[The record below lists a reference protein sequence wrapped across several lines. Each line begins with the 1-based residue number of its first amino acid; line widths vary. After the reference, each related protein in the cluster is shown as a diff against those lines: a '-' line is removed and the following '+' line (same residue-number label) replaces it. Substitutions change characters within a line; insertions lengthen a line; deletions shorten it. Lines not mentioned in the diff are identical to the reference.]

1 MAEERSCASC
11 GGSLR
16 RKFPFVRDAQ
26 ADDTYAVLVCAD
38 CGLGHTDPIPE
49 DIPAAYGGVYYSEQ
63 RHGITGRI
71 RAWLRA
77 RWVERHAGESAGQNA
92 RSIVDAGCG
101 TGEFLREMEGRGWTV
116 GGTELEHR
124 ARQLLGTTLD
134 VRADLEHFAERAP
147 IGVVSMWHSLE
158 HTTDPKAQV
167 EAAFRLLRP
176 GGRLVVAVPNHG
188 GWEVKLFGR
197 HAFQLDVPRHLYHF
211 DLGSLERLLS
221 DAGFTLEVVGH
232 QELEYDVMCW
242 LQSAL
247 NASVSPPN
255 ALFNWIIGR
264 PLHGTRGQLAAS
276 LVLGG
281 VLLLPALVA
290 ALVSVLVHRGSVLKV
305 VARKSAAVRE
315 AASGASTGGGP
326 SPRAPGPS

>member
-1 MAEERSCASC
+1 MAEERRCASC
-11 GGSLR
+11 GGSLI

-26 ADDTYAVLVCAD
+26 ADDAYVVLVCAD

-49 DIPAAYGGVYYSEQ
+49 DIAAAYGGVYYSEQ
-63 RHGITGRI
+63 RHGMTGRI

-77 RWVERHAGESAGQNA
+77 RWVERHAGESA
-92 RSIVDAGCG
+92 RSIIDAGCG
-101 TGEFLREMEGRGWTV
+101 TGEFLGEMERRGWTV

-134 VRADLEHFAERAP
+134 VRADLEQFVERAP
-147 IGVVSMWHSLE
+147 VDVVSMWHSLE
-158 HTTDPKAQV
+158 HTADPKAQV
-167 EAAFRLLRP
+167 DAAFRLLRP

-188 GWEVKLFGR
+188 GWEVKVFGR

-211 DLGSLERLLS
+211 DRVSLERLLS
-221 DAGFTLEVVGH
+221 EAGFRLEVVGY

-281 VLLLPALVA
+281 VLLLPAFVA
-290 ALVSVLVHRGSVLKV
+290 ALVSVLVRRGSVLKV
-305 VARKSAAVRE
+305 VARKSVAVPE
-315 AASGASTGGGP
+315 AARRGSTGGGP
-326 SPRAPGPS
+326 SPGAAGPS